1 MSLVLC
7 PECSHEVSLDAVACP
22 NCGFPMAATTVV
34 EEKAVIMPPV
44 KRRRDTIPMWA
55 WVPVGVLALIVV
67 FLFIFMLSG
76 SSDEGNVNLSV
87 NARRPVSADSR
98 DVRTETVPATS
109 GQTVTVPSTD
119 TTVSVPSTSTTTTTV
134 PSSAPAPITAPA
146 PTRGKVV
153 INARIM
159 PPRGSQPS
167 AVRGAKFYLLD
178 KDIEEIL
185 SDANIDPIEGNS
197 LTASLGLAIVY
208 PDRYGEFMRAA
219 MRAIGRHAKYSGT
232 TDTAGQ
238 ASLGNISPGEY
249 YLYGLTRVGRGFA
262 LWNAPVSVTAG
273 DNLLNLS
280 PQSVTEIPDAN
291 G

>member
-1 MSLVLC
+1 
-7 PECSHEVSLDAVACP
+7 
-22 NCGFPMAATTVV
+22 MAPVV
-34 EEKAVIMPPV
+34 ETAVVAPPPKA
-44 KRRRDTIPMWA
+44 RRDTIPMWA

-87 NARRPVSADSR
+87 NARRPVSTDTR
-98 DVRTETVPATS
+98 DVRTETVPSTG
-109 GQTVTVPSTD
+109 GQSVTVPSSD
-119 TTVSVPSTSTTTTTV
+119 TTVAVPSDPPTTTTTV
-134 PSSAPAPITAPA
+134 PSSDLPPVTAPA

-153 INARIM
+153 INAKVIA
-159 PPRGSQPS
+159 PRATQPN
-167 AVRGAKFYLLD
+167 AARGAKFYLLD
-178 KDIEEIL
+178 KDIETIL
-185 SDANIDPIEGNS
+185 SDADVEPIEGNS
-197 LTASLGLAIVY
+197 LAGSLGLAAVY

-219 MRAIGRHAKYSGT
+219 MRAIARHSKYSGT

-238 ASLGNISPGEY
+238 ASLGNIAPGEY

-273 DNLLNLS
+273 DNMLNLS
-280 PQSVTEIPDAN
+280 PQSVTEIPDTS